1 MLPRL
6 RSVRDPR
13 PAPFQCAAAVLV
25 IAALLLGLAACA
37 GESPTVAATRPAVK
51 LRFTYW
57 GSEVEKAAI
66 EEMIGAFESSN
77 PDIDVEPLHIPYE
90 DYTARVSAMILD
102 GQAPDVGYLPG
113 LQAPLW
119 AQEGKLM
126 DLTDL
131 IETDPLLSSA
141 LPETWYYYAP
151 GKIAGLNTAVEAT
164 LLFYNRALFD
174 QAGIPYPPSDPTQ
187 AWTWDEFVAAAAR
200 LTADTAGKH
209 PGEVGFDPEQIRTF
223 GAAFD
228 KSYEGWAFYPFVYS
242 NGGRAV
248 NDDGTRLEL
257 DSPEAAEAMQ
267 NLADLMWVHHVAPTP
282 QQDQNLPGYV
292 TMLQTGNL
300 AMHISGQWSL
310 MDYAAVKELPFGVAV
325 LPRLKTPVTTVLGS
339 PSVIF
344 AATKNKEAAVR
355 FYKFHNNPEAV
366 DLFARGLWMPL
377 QEIYYT
383 DPAKMKFWLDNPAHP
398 AGMWPAFTDYILSY
412 STPLPSYYLR
422 NYAQVLDQALGPA
435 IDQIWNNEARAADAL
450 KRAVQTA
457 EPMMAGRWDR

>member
-1 MLPRL
+1 MQPRL
-6 RSVRDPR
+6 RPVFGLG
-13 PAPFQCAAAVLV
+13 PALARGAAVVLLF
-25 IAALLLGLAACA
+25 AALLLGLAACA
-37 GESPTVAATRPAVK
+37 GGAPTVEATRPVAR
-51 LRFTYW
+51 LRFSYW
-57 GSEVEKAAI
+57 GSEVEKVAI
-66 EEMIGAFESSN
+66 EEMIAAFESSN
-77 PDIDVEPLHIPYE
+77 PDIEVEPIHIPYE

-126 DLTDL
+126 DLTEL
-131 IETDPLLSSA
+131 VETDPLLSSA
-141 LPETWYYYAP
+141 LPETRYYYGP

-174 QAGIPYPPSDPTQ
+174 RAGIPYPPSDPEK
-187 AWTWDEFVAAAAR
+187 AWTWDEFLTAAAR
-200 LTADTAGKH
+200 LTTDTAGRH
-209 PGEVGFDPEQIRTF
+209 PGEAGFDLGQIRTF

-228 KSYEGWAFYPFVYS
+228 KSYEGWGFYPFVYS
-242 NGGRAV
+242 NGGQAV
-248 NDDGTRLEL
+248 NEDGTRLLL

-300 AMHISGQWSL
+300 AMHISGHWSL
-310 MDYAAVKELPFGVAV
+310 MDYAATKELPFGVAV
-325 LPRLKTPVTTVLGS
+325 LPRLKTPVTMVLGS

-398 AGMWPAFTDYILSY
+398 TDMQAAFTDYIVSY

-435 IDQIWNNEARAADAL
+435 IAQIWNNEARAADAL
-450 KRAVQTA
+450 QWAVQTA
-457 EPMMAGRWDR
+457 EPLMAGRWDQ